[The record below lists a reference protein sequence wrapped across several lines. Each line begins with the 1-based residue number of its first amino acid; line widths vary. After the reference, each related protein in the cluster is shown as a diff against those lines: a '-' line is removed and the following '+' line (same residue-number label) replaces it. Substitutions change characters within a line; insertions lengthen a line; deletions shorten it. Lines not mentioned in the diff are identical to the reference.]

1 MAISITK
8 PTVGASQDTWGT
20 TLNNALDTLV
30 DAVNGTTGYSAPNL
44 EANNWKIQDVT
55 VTASAAQL
63 NLLSAAVGGTVTND
77 GVVVYGPA
85 GEVAATTL
93 EIGNWTV
100 EQSGTDLRFLYA
112 GTPVF
117 MLTATGAIT
126 VTNDITAYGTI

>member
-30 DAVNGTTGYSAPNL
+30 AAANGTAGYSAPNL

-93 EIGNWTV
+93 KIGDWTF
-100 EQSGTDLRFLYA
+100 EQSGTDLKISYA
-112 GTPVF
+112 GTAVF
-117 MLTATGAIT
+117 SLTSAGAIT